1 MAHYAVTLI
10 DHQNEKST
18 ARFPGTELTSGN
30 IVAQLALT
38 AALDSARAGITE
50 GTQNRSYVQ
59 TAEADGSAA
68 IPSAPSAAIE
78 KKWLVTYVDDT
89 TGKTHRL
96 EIPTA
101 DEQFLLANSE
111 SLDLAGTEGAAFV
124 TAFENYVVV
133 DGHTVTIQ
141 SVVIVYR
148 NL

>member
-18 ARFPGTELTSGN
+18 ARFPGAELTGGN
-30 IVAQLALT
+30 LATQLGLIT
-38 AALDSARAGITE
+38 ALDSARAGITE
-50 GTQNRSYVQ
+50 GTQNRSYIQ
-59 TAEADGSAA
+59 TGEADGSAA

-78 KKWLVTYVDDT
+78 KKWMVTYVDNT
-89 TGKTHRL
+89 SGKVHRM

-101 DEQFLLANSE
+101 DEAFLLANTE

-124 TAFENYVVV
+124 DAFEDYVQV
-133 DGHTVTIQ
+133 DGHSVTIQ

>member
-50 GTQNRSYVQ
+50 GTQKRSYVQ

-78 KKWLVTYVDDT
+78 KKWLVTYVDDN
-89 TGKTHRL
+89 TGETHRVKN
-96 EIPTA
+96 PTA
-101 DEQFLLANSE
+101 KHNIPL
-111 SLDLAGTEGAAFV
+111 
-124 TAFENYVVV
+124 
-133 DGHTVTIQ
+133 
-141 SVVIVYR
+141 R
-148 NL
+148 